1 MNPGSVVV
9 NSPSVDS
16 VVVGLAENVG
26 IPSLSMV
33 ESGDETVV
41 AASVDSVGVG
51 VVIAFVTPSFS
62 SKSVKAGSVVV
73 LSDTDDCVVVNG
85 VSEVKFSNSGSVL
98 TMVDGT
104 AVVTGTVVKVVG
116 LVTVEVNGSS
126 LTISALV
133 GMNCSIVV
141 IVTGSPSVERPSVVI
156 SSVDGIGGV
165 DVSVEVGLLVPAS
178 VMGTIVVVKVSI
190 SVGVVLESCTVV
202 GFGELVDSVVDDC
215 SVVMSEVVVDT
226 VVSNSSVVIVD
237 TISVV
242 LSISVLLASLV
253 VSSSVVCKVVDGSF
267 VMIVVRIAPSVAS
280 VEDPDSAICSVIP
293 IGVES

>member
-226 VVSNSSVVIVD
+226 VVSNSSVV
-237 TISVV
+237 

>member
-62 SKSVKAGSVVV
+62 SKSVNAGSVVV

-226 VVSNSSVVIVD
+226 VVSNSSVV
-237 TISVV
+237 